1 MLNEGISSKGEPWIP
16 GGMDMGGTSKRRAR
30 AVWIFQVFCSIAVVS
45 VVVLVLSVALGPQR
59 ISGPKGWLSARSSDV
74 VALIAAVSAL
84 IGAVGSA
91 ASGIAA
97 LLAIRAA
104 NRSAAQSQEPPAPG
118 GTRTPRP
125 SD

>member
-1 MLNEGISSKGEPWIP
+1 MGE
-16 GGMDMGGTSKRRAR
+16 TSKRRAR
-30 AVWIFQVFCSIAVVS
+30 TVWVFQVFCFTLVVS
-45 VVVLVLSVALGPQR
+45 VVVLVLSVALGPQT
-59 ISGPKGWLSARSSDV
+59 SGPGGLPEARSSDV

-91 ASGIAA
+91 ASGVAA

-104 NRSAAQSQEPPAPG
+104 NRSAAQSQTPPAPG